1 MFDNTT
7 YSSYKILILF
17 FNLWLIFFEGLIF
30 SSVVKINV
38 FGWREIVR
46 TYIMCCIS
54 DVNQAV
60 GDGRLT
66 VELVGEVRGCDVV
79 VVDGEVM
86 GFSCVVI

>member
-1 MFDNTT
+1 M
-7 YSSYKILILF
+7 
-17 FNLWLIFFEGLIF
+17 
-30 SSVVKINV
+30 KINV

-66 VELVGEVRGCDVV
+66 VELVGEVRGCDVL

-86 GFSCVVI
+86 GFS